1 MLRLKL
7 ATWRIFRKLT
17 LGNWACFRRLNELF
31 KVIVKIPTVK
41 RISGF
46 EYWILLWPPALGL
59 SMSQNTSTLRTA
71 RISGFEYCLSWGKT
85 PERRHALQESR
96 NLTSWTRKTR
106 RSRWVPTSQRGKLFI
121 IIVTVL
127 IIFSAQ
133 WWPQCYKLLGGGG
146 WGQIVDCR
154 FGRNFHCR
162 L

>member
-106 RSRWVPTSQRGKLFI
+106 EKVLKWTWWMKKE
-121 IIVTVL
+121 VL
-127 IIFSAQ
+127 ILFWMVLVKTINRWS
-133 WWPQCYKLLGGGG
+133 LS
-146 WGQIVDCR
+146 
-154 FGRNFHCR
+154 
-162 L
+162 